1 MIISTKQRTTQSEIM
16 DDFTLGGEL
25 LRNTLDKLAGIN
37 KWLGGNRTTLNAIKK
52 LIAKL
57 PLAEQITIVDVG
69 CGNGDL
75 LRLIADFGRKRNR
88 SFKLIGID
96 ANESAINYARE
107 LSLDYPEITYYS
119 QNIFSREFSSLNY
132 DLVLLNL
139 FLHHFKEDEI
149 IQLILAMSLNAR
161 IGIIVNDLHRNVLA
175 YYLFKLLCVTISNSM
190 VRDDG
195 LTSILRGFK
204 RVDLIRYSKKLKL
217 KNYVIHWK
225 WAFRY
230 LWIIENL
237 KN

>member
-1 MIISTKQRTTQSEIM
+1 MIISTKQRTAQSEIM

-149 IQLILAMSLNAR
+149 IQLILAMSLKAR

>member
-25 LRNTLDKLAGIN
+25 LRDTLDKLAGIN

-88 SFKLIGID
+88 NFKLIGID

-149 IQLILAMSLNAR
+149 IQLILAMSLKAR

-175 YYLFKLLCVTISNSM
+175 YYLFKLLCATISNSM

-230 LWIIENL
+230 LWIIDNL

>member
-1 MIISTKQRTTQSEIM
+1 MIKSTKQRTTQSEIM

-149 IQLILAMSLNAR
+149 IQLILAMSLKAR

-230 LWIIENL
+230 LWIIDNL

>member
-25 LRNTLDKLAGIN
+25 LRDTLDKLAGIN

-88 SFKLIGID
+88 NFKLIGID

-149 IQLILAMSLNAR
+149 IQLILAMSLKAR

-230 LWIIENL
+230 LWIIDNL